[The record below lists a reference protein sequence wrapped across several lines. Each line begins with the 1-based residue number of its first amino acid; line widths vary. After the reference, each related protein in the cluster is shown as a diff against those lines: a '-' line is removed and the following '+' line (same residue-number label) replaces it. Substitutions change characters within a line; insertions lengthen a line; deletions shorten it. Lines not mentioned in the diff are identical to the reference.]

1 MTTENVN
8 HRHRNGKAG
17 IDILHR
23 AVAPEALFNSAER
36 FPQPRCHPGTRT
48 KMLDDLYNWAT
59 SDNSVRPIRWLHG
72 PGGSGKSVIMQ
83 TLSQKLQDAGCLGGT
98 FFKRGHSTRGN
109 AKALFPTL
117 AYQLALNN
125 DRLKP
130 LISASVEQDPSV
142 ASRHLEEQLHKLIL
156 EPSKSLRDSA
166 PLILVID
173 ALDECDT
180 QDAVEILRLIGRAA
194 NEHPNTFRFLIASR
208 PEPHICETLN
218 KPSFHGILDSLNVE
232 QSFGD
237 IEKYLCDEF
246 ARIHREHRDTM
257 AAIPVPWPSSDILD
271 SLVQKSSGY
280 FIYASTVIKFIDEK
294 YSRPTER
301 LAAIQ
306 NRTPTDSDAP
316 FGALDQVYTEI
327 LSRVPAQYRSKL
339 CDTLQCAILF
349 DFGIK
354 LPEIERLFEFQ
365 PGEVQSILRGLES
378 LLEYTPTGHISVYH
392 ASFLDFLQDPQRSSS
407 FFIGQEQRMNVA
419 RAVLKQLSDDNY
431 WRESI
436 DNPLTRYV
444 GSLSQHPLPDLL
456 CWVGASL
463 HGI

>member
-1 MTTENVN
+1 M
-8 HRHRNGKAG
+8 GFS
-17 IDILHR
+17 I
-23 AVAPEALFNSAER
+23 
-36 FPQPRCHPGTRT
+36 PQCRT
-48 KMLDDLYNWAT
+48 
-59 SDNSVRPIRWLHG
+59 VIRG
-72 PGGSGKSVIMQ
+72 Y
-83 TLSQKLQDAGCLGGT
+83 
-98 FFKRGHSTRGN
+98 R
-109 AKALFPTL
+109 
-117 AYQLALNN
+117 
-125 DRLKP
+125 
-130 LISASVEQDPSV
+130 
-142 ASRHLEEQLHKLIL
+142 
-156 EPSKSLRDSA
+156 
-166 PLILVID
+166 
-173 ALDECDT
+173 
-180 QDAVEILRLIGRAA
+180 
-194 NEHPNTFRFLIASR
+194 
-208 PEPHICETLN
+208 
-218 KPSFHGILDSLNVE
+218 
-232 QSFGD
+232 
-237 IEKYLCDEF
+237 KYLCDEF

-436 DNPLTRYV
+436 DNPLTRRFTSRDLISCLASVPPSAELLPLVRRVDKDILWPDHSVPETEQEINQVLAWLEAVEPVPEDLIRRWEGYRS
-444 GSLSQHPLPDLL
+444 SLSST
-456 CWVGASL
+456 AST
-463 HGI
+463 